1 MSKKVKYTYQIEN
14 IDPRKARQL
23 LSNVHPRQSGR
34 DFKSLIKSYADEMKT
49 GTWDTSVAQTI
60 SIDSTGALV
69 DGWHRLHAVEEA
81 GVTIPFL
88 VARGVSPD
96 AFANYDAGKARSM
109 AFRRG
114 VERDRQAV
122 ISALIRTALYPY
134 GTSRHTVEQ
143 SDVTENFA
151 KPTLDFF
158 FEHAT
163 GSHRPRVTTSSIR
176 AGVILSLMAHPD
188 RKASIIYAYN
198 DFVSGDF
205 TKAPRSMA
213 SLYRRCMEDNRL
225 TNMMSVALAWHAFN
239 PNKFNNMKLMVRD
252 VSIDVKDIQDKVLK
266 DLIGAIS

>member
-14 IDPRKARQL
+14 IDARKARQL

-34 DFKSLIKSYADEMKT
+34 DFKSLIESYAEEMKV

-60 SIDSTGALV
+60 SIDSNGALV
-69 DGWHRLHAVEEA
+69 DGWHRLHAVEKA
-81 GVTIPFL
+81 GVTLPFL
-88 VARGVSPD
+88 VARGVDPD
-96 AFANYDAGKARSM
+96 AFSNYDAGKARSM

-114 VERDRQAV
+114 VGKDRQAI

-143 SDVTENFA
+143 SDVTETFA
-151 KPTLDFF
+151 APFLDFF
-158 FEHAT
+158 EQHAT
-163 GSHRPRVTTSSIR
+163 GSHRPRVTTASIK

-198 DFVSGDF
+198 DFIRGDF

-213 SLYRRCMEDNRL
+213 SLYRRCMEDNRM
-225 TNMMSVALAWHAFN
+225 TNMMAVTLAWHAFN
-239 PNKFNNMKLMVRD
+239 PSKFNNMKIMTKD
-252 VSIDVKDIQDKVLK
+252 VSVDVKDIQDKVLK
-266 DLIGAIS
+266 NLIGAIS